1 MKVSKSIFPSFVTVG
16 NMFCGYMAV
25 IFALVNHDL
34 VSASWMIVLAAF
46 LDTMDGK
53 VARMTNSASQF
64 GVEYDSL
71 ADVVSFGF
79 APSILIYSFFFSEW
93 NMVGLFISF
102 FPLLFGSIR
111 LARFNTKLIGFDK
124 THFVGLPI
132 PASALSL
139 AGYVILLNTYF
150 PGKIYP
156 KILLTLTLVVSILMV
171 SNIRYEKFPKMS
183 LRGSLKK
190 KLFFIYIIACLI
202 SFILY
207 PQLLLFPIIIIYI
220 LSGLIVYPFTSANS
234 NEKGKN

>member
-1 MKVSKSIFPSFVTVG
+1 VKVSKSIFPSFITVG

-25 IFALVNHDL
+25 IFALVNHNL
-34 VSASWMIVLAAF
+34 VWSAWMIVLAAF

-53 VARMTNSASQF
+53 VARLTNSSSQF

-79 APSILIYSFFFSEW
+79 APSILIYAFFFKEW

-124 THFVGLPI
+124 EHFVGLPI

-139 AGYVILLNTYF
+139 SGYIILLNTYF
-150 PGKIYP
+150 PGRIFP
-156 KILLTLTLVVSILMV
+156 RLLLLLTFLVSILMV
-171 SNIRYEKFPKMS
+171 SNIRYEKFPRITFS
-183 LRGSLKK
+183 GSFKK
-190 KLFFIYIIACLI
+190 KLISGYITLC
-202 SFILY
+202 FILFIAV
-207 PQLLLFPIIIIYI
+207 PQLFLFPIIISYV
-220 LSGLIVYPFTSANS
+220 LSGIVRYPFTASDK
-234 NEKGKN
+234 EKK

>member
-1 MKVSKSIFPSFVTVG
+1 VKVPKTIFPSFVTVG

-34 VSASWMIVLAAF
+34 VWSAWMILLAAF

-53 VARMTNSASQF
+53 VARLTNSSSQF

-79 APSILIYSFFFSEW
+79 APSILIYTFFFKEW

-124 THFVGLPI
+124 EHFVGLPI
-132 PASALSL
+132 PASALSI
-139 AGYVILLNTYF
+139 AGYVILLDAYF

-156 KILLTLTLVVSILMV
+156 RLLLLLTLVVSVLMV
-171 SNIRYEKFPKMS
+171 SNIRYEKFPVPGF
-183 LRGSLKK
+183 RGTLKRK
-190 KLFFIYIIACLI
+190 LI
-202 SFILY
+202 SVLILIVAVAIAIE
-207 PQLLLFPIIIIYI
+207 PQLLILPFIGLYV
-220 LSGLIVYPFTSANS
+220 LSGPVVHLFRSANKG
-234 NEKGKN
+234 EK